1 MADSNRISG
10 RQGASTSGRQVGAS
24 VSGRV
29 AAPSA
34 SGRVAAPSAS
44 GRAPAQAPAVAP
56 RAASSAR
63 MAPQP
68 AAVAPTRPSGRKAN
82 VSGRGRGGVGGEDQS
97 KKKKGAGKGVGGKEL
112 LIAFAIIA
120 VLAAV
125 VIVKS
130 MSNNAKIKG
139 IKDAENAKLEA
150 QTKNY
155 ESASKLARAAED
167 RAALMLI
174 GKEEFDEN
182 KHFGS
187 FKADPSVFNVIYE
200 RTYKDKKGE
209 EKHFHKALYP
219 DRLSFVK
226 TGFGTEENGVRINYA
241 LADNKATNV
250 VMAVKN
256 IKLPEGDNLNVSAM
270 ITVISKAPMED
281 PRFDLARNAKD
292 PSKEKDAPKTDA
304 PKAEAK

>member
-10 RQGASTSGRQVGAS
+10 RQGASTSGRQAGPS
-24 VSGRV
+24 V
-29 AAPSA
+29 

-63 MAPQP
+63 MAPASARMAPQP
-68 AAVAPTRPSGRKAN
+68 AAVAPARPSGRKAN
-82 VSGRGRGGVGGEDQS
+82 VSGRGRGGVGDEQP
-97 KKKKGAGKGVGGKEL
+97 KKKKGGKGVGGKEL
-112 LIAFAIIA
+112 MIAFAIIA
-120 VLAAV
+120 VLAGI

-155 ESASKLARAAED
+155 EAAAKLARSAED
-167 RAALMLI
+167 KAALMLV
-174 GKEEFDEN
+174 GKEEFEEG

-187 FKADPSVFNVIYE
+187 FKADPGVYNVIYE
-200 RTYKDKKGE
+200 RSYKDKKGE

-219 DRLSFVK
+219 DRLTFVK

-241 LADNKATNV
+241 LADNKASNV

-270 ITVISKAPMED
+270 ITVIVKAPMED

-292 PSKEKDAPKTDA
+292 PSKEKDAPKTEKQ
-304 PKAEAK
+304 PEAGK